1 MTASAKAI
9 AGKGFRVARFEFDY
23 MAARRTGVGRM
34 PPPRAE
40 KLNPQ
45 YIAAVDA
52 LGRQGELVIGGRS
65 MGRRAASMVADTLL
79 DSSRIRGL
87 LASVIPSI
95 RPASRSNCVP
105 ATLSI

>member
-52 LGRQGELVIGGRS
+52 LGRQG
-65 MGRRAASMVADTLL
+65 
-79 DSSRIRGL
+79 
-87 LASVIPSI
+87 
-95 RPASRSNCVP
+95 
-105 ATLSI
+105 

>member
-79 DSSRIRGL
+79 DSSRISGL